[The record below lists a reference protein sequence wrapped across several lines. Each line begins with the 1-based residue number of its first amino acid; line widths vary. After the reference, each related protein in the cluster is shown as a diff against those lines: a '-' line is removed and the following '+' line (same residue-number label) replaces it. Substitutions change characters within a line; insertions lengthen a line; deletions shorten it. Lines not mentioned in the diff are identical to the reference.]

1 MSKPGEPITPEPFA
15 NKSAASNDR
24 VVADKIPSMD
34 ATATKDADPRTGCDP
49 ALLTLLVCPFTRT
62 TLSYDAARQELI
74 SRPEHLAFPIRDGIP
89 ILVREEA
96 RSLDTSSGR

>member
-1 MSKPGEPITPEPFA
+1 VSKPSEPITPEPFA
-15 NKSAASNDR
+15 NESAASNDR
-24 VVADKIPSMD
+24 VVADEIPAID
-34 ATATKDADPRTGCDP
+34 PTASKNADPRTGCEP

-74 SRPEHLAFPIRDGIP
+74 SRPERLAFPIRDGIP